1 MKRQLAPVGSDQVG
15 SSASDVV
22 ACGCAYCCPGVCYCQ
37 EVGEKTQDE
46 QEKERDTLCALVTNV
61 EVYMQCKQHLRG
73 NEGIVM
79 HCNVHK
85 PPDRFKI
92 QLTSL

>member
-1 MKRQLAPVGSDQVG
+1 M
-15 SSASDVV
+15 VV
-22 ACGCAYCCPGVCYCQ
+22 LTVALEFVIVRRWG
-37 EVGEKTQDE
+37 KKHKMNE

-92 QLTSL
+92 QLTSCNPVEQFTNQSKV